1 MEDVIKGAQM
11 MLEKIGEE
19 EYELEPGDRFVGVF
33 KDGVIIL
40 SLDESRELKI
50 DVILGEPEHFDFE
63 ISGGMIEEAR
73 DEEET
78 R

>member
-50 DVILGEPEHFDFE
+50 DVILGIPDHFDFE
-63 ISGGMIEEAR
+63 ITGGMIKEVI
-73 DEEET
+73 DV
-78 R
+78 